1 MAGAYAIIPAKLI
14 VEGGKFMTSVPETAG
29 GYVVLTGYT
38 EAEDDGFN
46 AYCPE
51 LGVATCGD
59 TVEEVLDGLQDA
71 LAVYLEDW
79 DDPDDLARMLRE
91 NGVEIKTGL
100 PPRDLVKAAV
110 PIGKTVRV
118 YVQPVPVPAV
128 APV

>member
-1 MAGAYAIIPAKLI
+1 
-14 VEGGKFMTSVPETAG
+14 MTSVLETAG
-29 GYVVLTGYT
+29 GYVVLTGYA
-38 EAEDDGFN
+38 EAEEDGFN
-46 AYCPE
+46 AYCQE

-59 TVEEVLDGLQDA
+59 TVGEVLDGLQDA

-91 NGVEIKTGL
+91 NGVEIKTGPL
-100 PPRDLVKAAV
+100 PGDSVKAAV
-110 PIGKTVRV
+110 PVGKIVRV

>member
-1 MAGAYAIIPAKLI
+1 
-14 VEGGKFMTSVPETAG
+14 MTSVLETAG

-38 EAEDDGFN
+38 EAEEDGFN

-59 TVEEVLDGLQDA
+59 TVAEVLDGLQDA

-91 NGVEIKTGL
+91 SGVEIKTGPL
-100 PPRDLVKAAV
+100 PGYSVKAAV
-110 PIGKTVRV
+110 PVGKILRV
-118 YVQPVPVPAV
+118 YVLPAP
-128 APV
+128 APAAMLV